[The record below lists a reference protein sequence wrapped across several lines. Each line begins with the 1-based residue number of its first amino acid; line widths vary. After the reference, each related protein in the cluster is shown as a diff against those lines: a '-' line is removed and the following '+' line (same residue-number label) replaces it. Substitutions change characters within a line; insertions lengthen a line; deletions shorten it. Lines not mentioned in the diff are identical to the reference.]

1 MKINRVLNS
10 KTMAAAA
17 ILLSAL
23 LVAAGVFLLKDRKY
37 MLISM
42 VIVILSFI
50 PFAAMFEGK
59 KPRAREIT
67 VTAVMIAIAVVSRAA
82 FFMLPQFKP
91 MTAVVIIS
99 GIALGGEAG
108 FVVGAMSAFVSNMLV
123 GQGPWT
129 PWQMFA
135 LGIIGF
141 ISGLIFTEQ
150 NFQKKKLIVGI
161 YGFLAAF
168 LIYGFIVDTSTI
180 VMTVYQLNFQAVLAV
195 YLAGV
200 PFYYL

>member
-1 MKINRVLNS
+1 
-10 KTMAAAA
+10 
-17 ILLSAL
+17 
-23 LVAAGVFLLKDRKY
+23 
-37 MLISM
+37 
-42 VIVILSFI
+42 
-50 PFAAMFEGK
+50 
-59 KPRAREIT
+59 
-67 VTAVMIAIAVVSRAA
+67 
-82 FFMLPQFKP
+82 
-91 MTAVVIIS
+91 
-99 GIALGGEAG
+99 
-108 FVVGAMSAFVSNMLV
+108 MSAFVSNMLV

-200 PFYYL
+200 PFNLIHGAATFIFLMLVGNSMIRKLSRIKKKFGILHGK